1 MELLVLFGVLFVLL
15 AIGVPVGYS
24 LLAAALA
31 CFASMGIPPIVAVQ
45 RVAAGISVFTL
56 MAIPFFIFAGD
67 LMYRAGIAERL
78 VRVADAAVGRVRG
91 GLGLVDVGASM
102 MFGAVSGSAIA
113 SASAIGSTM
122 VPLMREKNYPDDFSV
137 NVTVT
142 AAIVGLLIPP
152 SHNMI
157 IYSAA
162 SGLGVSIGDLF
173 LAGVVPGLLTGFMLM
188 GTTWAVARRRDLP
201 RGSFPGWRA
210 FSRAAIIAIP
220 GLMTAV
226 IIMGGILSGIFTPT
240 ESSAIAVIYTVLV
253 GVFVYRS
260 LGWKGFWEA
269 AQKSVRTA
277 SMVLFI
283 IASATAF
290 GFALALLEVPAQ
302 LAALIAFIT
311 DNPVLTLL
319 IINLMLLALGTF
331 MDMAPLIVI
340 TTPIFLPVAM
350 GVGVDPVHFGI
361 IMMLNLG
368 IGLVTPPVGSVLFV
382 GSAVGGVPL
391 AVLVRTIWPFYL
403 TLIAALLVITYV
415 PALSLGL
422 VEYFAIPA

>member
-1 MELLVLFGVLFVLL
+1 MELLVLFGVLFLLL
-15 AIGVPVGYS
+15 AIGVPVAYS
-24 LLAAALA
+24 LLGAALA
-31 CFASMGIPPIVAVQ
+31 CFAAMGIPPVVAIQ

-78 VRVADAAVGRVRG
+78 VRVADAAMGRVRG
-91 GLGLVDVGASM
+91 GLGLVNVGSSM

-122 VPLMREKNYPDDFSV
+122 VPLMRDKGYPADYAV

-162 SGLGVSIGDLF
+162 SGIGVSIGDLF
-173 LAGVVPGLLTGFMLM
+173 LAGVFPGLLTGFMLM
-188 GTTWAVARRRDLP
+188 ATAWLVARQRDLP

-210 FSRAAIIAIP
+210 FIRAAAYAIP
-220 GLMTAV
+220 GLLTAV
-226 IIMGGILSGIFTPT
+226 IIMGGILSGIFTAT

-253 GVFVYRS
+253 GVVVYRS
-260 LGWKGFWEA
+260 LGWSEFWA
-269 AQKSVRTA
+269 AARQSVRTA

-283 IASATAF
+283 IAAATAF
-290 GFALALLEVPAQ
+290 GFALALLEVPA
-302 LAALIAFIT
+302 ALGELIGFVT
-311 DNPVLTLL
+311 QNPLLTLL
-319 IINLMLLALGTF
+319 IINLVLLALGTF

-350 GVGVDPVHFGI
+350 GMGVDPVHFGI
-361 IMMLNLG
+361 FMMLNLG

-382 GSAVGGVPL
+382 GSAVGKVP
-391 AVLVRTIWPFYL
+391 VTTLVKTIWPFYL
-403 TLIAALLVITYV
+403 TLLAALMLVSYV
-415 PALSLGL
+415 PALSLWL
-422 VEYFAIPA
+422 PRMMAS

>member
-1 MELLVLFGVLFVLL
+1 MELLVLFGVLFLLL
-15 AIGVPVGYS
+15 ALGVPVGFS
-24 LLAAALA
+24 LLGSALA

-67 LMYRAGIAERL
+67 LMYRAGIADRL
-78 VRVADAAVGRVRG
+78 VRVADAAMGRMRG
-91 GLGLVDVGASM
+91 GLGVVDVGASM

-113 SASAIGSTM
+113 SASAIGSSL
-122 VPLMREKNYPDDFSV
+122 VPLMKDKGYPGDYAV

-162 SGLGVSIGDLF
+162 SGMGVSIGDLF
-173 LAGVVPGLLTGFMLM
+173 LAGVIPGLLTGCMLM
-188 GTTWAVARRRDLP
+188 AVAWLVARHRDLP
-201 RGSFPGWRA
+201 RGSFPGWREFIRSAA
-210 FSRAAIIAIP
+210 FAIP

-226 IIMGGILSGIFTPT
+226 IIMGGILSGFFTPT
-240 ESSAIAVIYTVLV
+240 ESSAIAVIYTILV

-260 LGWKGFWEA
+260 LGWSAFWEA
-269 AQKSVRTA
+269 AHKSVRTA

-290 GFALALLEVPAQ
+290 GFALAILEVPAA
-302 LAALIAFIT
+302 LGALIAT
-311 DNPVLTLL
+311 MTENPLLTLL
-319 IINLMLLALGTF
+319 IINIMLLALGTF

-340 TTPIFLPVAM
+340 TTPIFLPVAI

-382 GSAVGGVPL
+382 GSAVGKIPVTT
-391 AVLVRTIWPFYL
+391 LVRTIWPFYL
-403 TLIAALLVITYV
+403 TLIAALLLISYV
-415 PALSLGL
+415 PALSLWLPGL
-422 VEYFAIPA
+422 FAQ

>member
-1 MELLVLFGVLFVLL
+1 MEILVLFGVLFLLL
-15 AIGVPVGYS
+15 ALGVPVAFS
-24 LLAAALA
+24 LFGAALA
-31 CFASMGIPPIVAVQ
+31 TFLVIDIPLVVAVQ
-45 RVAAGISVFTL
+45 RMAAGISVFAL

-78 VRVADAAVGRVRG
+78 VKMADAALGRMQG
-91 GLGLVDVGASM
+91 GLGVVNVGASM

-122 VPLMREKNYPDDFSV
+122 VPLMEEKGYDKDYSV

-162 SGLGVSIGDLF
+162 SGIGVSIGDLF
-173 LAGVVPGLLTGFMLM
+173 LAGIVPGILTGTMLM
-188 GTTWAVARRRDLP
+188 LTAWLVARKRGLP
-201 RGSFPGWRA
+201 RGHFPGWRE
-210 FSRAAIIAIP
+210 FVRAMVFAIP
-220 GLMTAV
+220 GLMTGI

-240 ESSAIAVIYTVLV
+240 ESSAIAVVYTALI
-253 GVFVYRS
+253 GTFVYRS
-260 LGWKGFWEA
+260 LGWSGFVEA

-283 IASATAF
+283 IAAATAF

-302 LAALIAFIT
+302 LAALIGMMT
-311 DNPVLTLL
+311 DNPILTLI

-331 MDMAPLIVI
+331 MDMAPLLVI
-340 TTPIFLPVAM
+340 ATPIFLPVAM
-350 GVGVDPVHFGI
+350 STGIDPVHFGI
-361 IMMLNLG
+361 IMMINLG

-382 GSAVGGVPL
+382 GSAVGKIPL
-391 AVLVRTIWPFYL
+391 PDMVRTIWPFYL
-403 TLIAALLVITYV
+403 TLLAALALISFV
-415 PALSLGL
+415 PILSLAL
-422 VEYFAIPA
+422 PAAL

>member
-1 MELLVLFGVLFVLL
+1 MELLVLFGALFLL
-15 AIGVPVGYS
+15 LLIGVPVAFA
-24 LLAAALA
+24 LLGASLA
-31 CFASMGIPPIVAVQ
+31 CFAVMGIPPVVAVQ

-67 LMYRAGIAERL
+67 LMYRAGIADRL
-78 VRVADAAVGRVRG
+78 VRVADAAMGRVRG

-122 VPLMREKNYPDDFSV
+122 VPLMKEKGYPADYAV

-173 LAGVVPGLLTGFMLM
+173 LAGVIPGLVTGLMLM
-188 GTTWAVARRRDLP
+188 LTAWLVARQRDLP
-201 RGSFPGWRA
+201 RGRFPGWRE
-210 FSRAAIIAIP
+210 FVRAAAYAIP

-226 IIMGGILSGIFTPT
+226 IIMGGILSGVFTAT
-240 ESSAIAVIYTVLV
+240 ESSAIAVIYTLLIGVL
-253 GVFVYRS
+253 VYRS
-260 LGWKGFWEA
+260 LGWTAFWEA
-269 AQKSVRTA
+269 AAKSVRTA

-283 IASATAF
+283 IAAATAF
-290 GFALALLEVPAQ
+290 GFAMALLEVPTQ
-302 LAALIAFIT
+302 LGGLIGFVT
-311 DNPVLTLL
+311 QNPLLTLL
-319 IINLMLLALGTF
+319 IINVMLLALGTF

-382 GSAVGGVPL
+382 GSAVGKIPVTR
-391 AVLVRTIWPFYL
+391 LVKTIWPFYA
-403 TLIAALLVITYV
+403 TLIAALLLVTYT
-415 PALSLGL
+415 PSLSLWLPGM
-422 VEYFAIPA
+422 FAE

>member
-1 MELLVLFGVLFVLL
+1 MELLVLFGVLFLLL
-15 AIGVPVGYS
+15 AIGVPVAYS
-24 LLAAALA
+24 LLGAALA
-31 CFASMGIPPIVAVQ
+31 CFAAMGIPPVVAIQ

-78 VRVADAAVGRVRG
+78 VRVADAAMGRVRG

-122 VPLMREKNYPDDFSV
+122 VPLMRDKGYPADYAV

-162 SGLGVSIGDLF
+162 SGIGVSIGDLF
-173 LAGVVPGLLTGFMLM
+173 LAGVIPGLLTGFMLM
-188 GTTWAVARRRDLP
+188 ATAWLVARQRDLP

-210 FSRAAIIAIP
+210 FIRAAAYAIP
-220 GLMTAV
+220 GLLTAV
-226 IIMGGILSGIFTPT
+226 IIMGGILSGIFTAT

-253 GVFVYRS
+253 GVVVYRS
-260 LGWKGFWEA
+260 RGWSEFWA
-269 AQKSVRTA
+269 AARQSVRTA

-283 IASATAF
+283 IAAATAF
-290 GFALALLEVPAQ
+290 GFALALLEVPA
-302 LAALIAFIT
+302 ALGELIGFVT
-311 DNPVLTLL
+311 QNPLLTLL
-319 IINLMLLALGTF
+319 IINLVLLALGTF

-350 GVGVDPVHFGI
+350 GMGVDPVHFGI

-382 GSAVGGVPL
+382 GSAVGKVP
-391 AVLVRTIWPFYL
+391 VTTLVKTIWPFYL
-403 TLIAALLVITYV
+403 TLLAALMLVSYI
-415 PALSLGL
+415 PALSLWL
-422 VEYFAIPA
+422 PRMMAS

>member
-1 MELLVLFGVLFVLL
+1 MELLILFGVLFLML
-15 AIGVPVGYS
+15 AIGVPVAFS
-24 LLAAALA
+24 LLAASLA
-31 CFASMGIPPIVAVQ
+31 CFLAMGIPPIVAVQ
-45 RVAAGISVFTL
+45 RVGAGISVFTL

-91 GLGLVDVGASM
+91 GLGIVDVGASM

-122 VPLMREKNYPDDFSV
+122 VPLMKDKGYPGDYAV

-162 SGLGVSIGDLF
+162 SGIGVSIGDLF
-173 LAGVVPGLLTGFMLM
+173 LAGVFPGLLTGLMLM
-188 GTTWAVARRRDLP
+188 AMAWIVAKRRSLP
-201 RGSFPGWRA
+201 FGRFPGWRE
-210 FSRAAIIAIP
+210 FVRAAAYAFP

-226 IIMGGILSGIFTPT
+226 IIMGGILSGFFTAT
-240 ESSAIAVIYTVLV
+240 ESSAIAAIYTVLI

-269 AQKSVRTA
+269 AGKSVRTA

-283 IASATAF
+283 IAAATAF
-290 GFALALLEVPAQ
+290 GFALALLEVPAA
-302 LAALIAFIT
+302 LGALIGFIT
-311 DNPVLTLL
+311 ENPLLTLL

-382 GSAVGGVPL
+382 GSAVGGIPVT
-391 AVLVRTIWPFYL
+391 ALVRTIWPFYA
-403 TLIAALLVITYV
+403 TLLAALALVTYV
-415 PALSLGL
+415 PALSLWLPG
-422 VEYFAIPA
+422 VMAQ

>member
-1 MELLVLFGVLFVLL
+1 MEMLVLFGALFLL
-15 AIGVPVGYS
+15 LIVGVPVAFA
-24 LLAAALA
+24 LLGAALA
-31 CFASMGIPPIVAVQ
+31 CFIVMGIPPIVAVQ
-45 RVAAGISVFTL
+45 RAAAGISVFSL

-67 LMYRAGIAERL
+67 LMYRAGIADRL
-78 VRVADAAVGRVRG
+78 VRVADAAIGRMRG

-102 MFGAVSGSAIA
+102 MFGAVSGSPIA

-122 VPLMREKNYPDDFSV
+122 VPLMKEKGYPTDFAV

-173 LAGVVPGLLTGFMLM
+173 LAGVIPGLLTGFILM
-188 GTTWAVARRRDLP
+188 FTTWLVARRRNLP

-210 FSRAAIIAIP
+210 FALAAVYAIP

-226 IIMGGILSGIFTPT
+226 IIMGGILSGIFTAT
-240 ESSAIAVIYTVLV
+240 ESSAVAVVYTILIGVL
-253 GVFVYRS
+253 VYRS
-260 LGWKGFWEA
+260 LGWASFWEA
-269 AQKSVRTA
+269 AAKSVRTA
-277 SMVLFI
+277 SMVLLI
-283 IASATAF
+283 IAAATAF
-290 GFALALLEVPAQ
+290 GFAMALLEVPEQ
-302 LAALIAFIT
+302 LGGLIGFVT
-311 DNPVLTLL
+311 QNPLLTLL

-382 GSAVGGVPL
+382 GSAVGNIPITAL
-391 AVLVRTIWPFYL
+391 MRTIAPFYL
-403 TLIAALLVITYV
+403 ALLVALMLITYI
-415 PALSLGL
+415 PALSLWLPGVL
-422 VEYFAIPA
+422 GD

>member
-1 MELLVLFGVLFVLL
+1 MELLILFGVLFVLL
-15 AIGVPVGYS
+15 AIGVPVAFA
-24 LLAAALA
+24 LLGSALA
-31 CFASMGIPPIVAVQ
+31 CFLALGIPPLVAVQ
-45 RVAAGISVFTL
+45 RMAAGISVFTL

-78 VRVADAAVGRVRG
+78 VKVADAAVGRVRG
-91 GLGLVDVGASM
+91 GLGIVNVGASM

-122 VPLMREKNYPDDFSV
+122 VPLMKEKGYPADYSV
-137 NVTVT
+137 NVTAT

-162 SGLGVSIGDLF
+162 SGIGVSIGDLF
-173 LAGVVPGLLTGFMLM
+173 LAGVIPGILTGTLLMLAA
-188 GTTWAVARRRDLP
+188 WLVARAKSLP
-201 RGSFPGWRA
+201 FGQFPGWRE
-210 FSRAAIIAIP
+210 FIKAAAYAIP
-220 GLMTAV
+220 GLMTAI
-226 IIMGGILSGIFTPT
+226 IIMGGILSGAFTAT

-253 GVFVYRS
+253 GVLVYRS
-260 LGWKGFWEA
+260 LGWTAFWEA
-269 AQKSVRTA
+269 ARKSVRTA
-277 SMVLFI
+277 SLVLFI
-283 IASATAF
+283 IAAATAF
-290 GFALALLEVPAQ
+290 GFALAILEVPAQ
-302 LAALIAFIT
+302 LGSAIGVMT

-319 IINLMLLALGTF
+319 IINLMLLMLGTF

-350 GVGVDPVHFGI
+350 GVGIDPVHFGI

-382 GSAVGGVPL
+382 GSAVGRVP
-391 AVLVRTIWPFYL
+391 VTDLVRTIWPFYL
-403 TLIAALLVITYV
+403 MLILSLVLVTYV
-415 PALSLGL
+415 PALSLWLPRLIGG
-422 VEYFAIPA
+422 

>member
-1 MELLVLFGVLFVLL
+1 MEILVLFGVLFLLL
-15 AIGVPVGYS
+15 ALGVPVAFS
-24 LLAAALA
+24 LFGAALA
-31 CFASMGIPPIVAVQ
+31 TFAVIDIPFVVAVQ
-45 RVAAGISVFTL
+45 RMAAGISVFTL

-67 LMYRAGIAERL
+67 LMYRAGIADRL
-78 VRVADAAVGRVRG
+78 VRVADAALGRVRG

-122 VPLMREKNYPDDFSV
+122 VPLMEEKGYDRDYAV

-162 SGLGVSIGDLF
+162 SGIGVSIGDLF
-173 LAGVVPGLLTGFMLM
+173 LAGIVPGILTGTMLM
-188 GTTWAVARRRDLP
+188 LTVWIVARKRGLP
-201 RGSFPGWRA
+201 RGQFPGWRQ
-210 FSRAAIIAIP
+210 FLRAIIYAVP
-220 GLMTAV
+220 GLMTGV

-240 ESSAIAVIYTVLV
+240 ESSAIAVVYTALV
-253 GVFVYRS
+253 GTFVYRS
-260 LGWKGFWEA
+260 LGWSGFVEA

-283 IASATAF
+283 IAAATAF
-290 GFALALLEVPAQ
+290 GFALALLEVPAA
-302 LAALIAFIT
+302 LAGLIGQMT
-311 DNPVLTLL
+311 DNPILTLI

-340 TTPIFLPVAM
+340 ATPIFLPVGMAT
-350 GVGVDPVHFGI
+350 GIDPVHFGI

-382 GSAVGGVPL
+382 GSAVGKIALPDM
-391 AVLVRTIWPFYL
+391 VRTIWPFYL
-403 TLIAALLVITYV
+403 TLLLALILISFI
-415 PALSLGL
+415 PALSLTL
-422 VEYFAIPA
+422 PEYF

>member
-1 MELLVLFGVLFVLL
+1 MEMLVLFGALFLL
-15 AIGVPVGYS
+15 LIVGVPVAFA
-24 LLAAALA
+24 LLGAALA
-31 CFASMGIPPIVAVQ
+31 CFIVMGIPPIVAVQ
-45 RVAAGISVFTL
+45 RAAAGISVFSL

-67 LMYRAGIAERL
+67 LMYRAGIADRL
-78 VRVADAAVGRVRG
+78 VRVADAAIGRVRG

-102 MFGAVSGSAIA
+102 MFGAVSGSPIA

-122 VPLMREKNYPDDFSV
+122 VPLMKEKGYPTDFAV

-162 SGLGVSIGDLF
+162 SGMGVSIGDLF

-188 GTTWAVARRRDLP
+188 FTTWLVARQRNLP
-201 RGSFPGWRA
+201 SGSFPGWRA
-210 FSRAAIIAIP
+210 FVLAAVYAIP

-226 IIMGGILSGIFTPT
+226 IIMGGILSGIFTAT
-240 ESSAIAVIYTVLV
+240 ESSAIAVVYTVLI
-253 GVFVYRS
+253 GVLVYRS
-260 LGWKGFWEA
+260 LGWDSFWEA
-269 AQKSVRTA
+269 AARSVRTA
-277 SMVLFI
+277 SMVLLI
-283 IASATAF
+283 IAAATAF
-290 GFALALLEVPAQ
+290 GFAMALLEVPEQ
-302 LAALIAFIT
+302 LGGMIGLMT
-311 DNPVLTLL
+311 QNPLLTLL

-382 GSAVGGVPL
+382 GSAVGNI
-391 AVLVRTIWPFYL
+391 AVTTLVRTIAPFYA
-403 TLIAALLVITYV
+403 TLAAALMLITYI
-415 PALSLGL
+415 PALSLWLPGIL
-422 VEYFAIPA
+422 GD

>member
-1 MELLVLFGVLFVLL
+1 MEILVLFGVLFLLL
-15 AIGVPVGYS
+15 ALGVPVAFALFG
-24 LLAAALA
+24 AALA
-31 CFASMGIPPIVAVQ
+31 TFAVADIPLIVAVQ
-45 RVAAGISVFTL
+45 RMAAGISVFTL

-91 GLGLVDVGASM
+91 GLGLVNVGASM

-122 VPLMREKNYPDDFSV
+122 VPLMDEKGYDRDFSV

-157 IYSAA
+157 IYAAA
-162 SGLGVSIGDLF
+162 SGIGVSIGDLF
-173 LAGVVPGLLTGFMLM
+173 LAGIVPGVLTGAMLM
-188 GTTWAVARRRDLP
+188 VTAWLVARRRDLP
-201 RGSFPGWRA
+201 RGSFPGWRS
-210 FSRAAIIAIP
+210 FLRAALYAVP

-240 ESSAIAVIYTVLV
+240 ESSAVAVIYTMIV
-253 GVFVYRS
+253 GTLVYRN
-260 LGWKGFWEA
+260 LGWAGTWDA

-277 SMVLFI
+277 AMVLFI
-283 IASATAF
+283 IAAATAF
-290 GFALALLEVPAQ
+290 GFALALLEVPAA
-302 LAALIAFIT
+302 LAALIGVMT
-311 DNPVLTLL
+311 DNPLMTLL
-319 IINLMLLALGTF
+319 IINVMLLLLGTF

-350 GVGVDPVHFGI
+350 ASGVDPVHFGI
-361 IMMLNLG
+361 IMMINLG

-382 GSAVGGVPL
+382 GSAVGKLPI
-391 AVLVRTIWPFYL
+391 AQMIRTIWPFYL
-403 TLIAALLVITYV
+403 TLIAALLLISYV
-415 PALSLGL
+415 PQLSLWL
-422 VEYFAIPA
+422 PQAF

>member
-1 MELLVLFGVLFVLL
+1 MELLVLFGVLFLLL
-15 AIGVPVGYS
+15 AIGVPVAYS
-24 LLAAALA
+24 LLGAALA
-31 CFASMGIPPIVAVQ
+31 CFAAMGIPPVVAIQ

-78 VRVADAAVGRVRG
+78 VRVADAAMGRVRG
-91 GLGLVDVGASM
+91 GLGLVNVGSSM

-122 VPLMREKNYPDDFSV
+122 VPLMRDKGYPADYAV

-162 SGLGVSIGDLF
+162 SGIGVSIGDLF
-173 LAGVVPGLLTGFMLM
+173 LAGVIPGLLTGFMLM
-188 GTTWAVARRRDLP
+188 ATAWLVARQRDLP

-210 FSRAAIIAIP
+210 FIRAAAYAIP
-220 GLMTAV
+220 GLLTAV
-226 IIMGGILSGIFTPT
+226 IIMGGILSGIFTAT

-253 GVFVYRS
+253 GVVVYRS
-260 LGWKGFWEA
+260 LGWSEFWA
-269 AQKSVRTA
+269 AARQSVRTA

-283 IASATAF
+283 IAAATAF
-290 GFALALLEVPAQ
+290 GFALALLEVPA
-302 LAALIAFIT
+302 ALGELIGFVT
-311 DNPVLTLL
+311 QNPLLTLL
-319 IINLMLLALGTF
+319 IINLVLLALGTF

-350 GVGVDPVHFGI
+350 GMGVDPVHFGI

-382 GSAVGGVPL
+382 GSAVGKVP
-391 AVLVRTIWPFYL
+391 VTTLVKTIWPFYL
-403 TLIAALLVITYV
+403 TLLAALMLVSYV
-415 PALSLGL
+415 PALSLWL
-422 VEYFAIPA
+422 PRMMAS